1 MSPEYLVKTRKAAK
15 LTQDEMAGFMGLSKR
30 AYSDL
35 ELGKTPVRGIHIAA
49 ADRVSLLIA
58 VMTND
63 PMAATQMIRKEAL
76 ALAAMITGQKA

>member
-35 ELGKTPVRGIHIAA
+35 ELGKTPV
-49 ADRVSLLIA
+49 IA

>member
-1 MSPEYLVKTRKAAK
+1 MSPDYLIKTRKAAK

-35 ELGKTPVRGIHIAA
+35 ETGKTPVRGIHVAA

-58 VMTND
+58 VTTND
-63 PMAATQMIRKEAL
+63 PMAATPMIRKEAL
-76 ALAAMITGQKA
+76 VLASLITGQNA